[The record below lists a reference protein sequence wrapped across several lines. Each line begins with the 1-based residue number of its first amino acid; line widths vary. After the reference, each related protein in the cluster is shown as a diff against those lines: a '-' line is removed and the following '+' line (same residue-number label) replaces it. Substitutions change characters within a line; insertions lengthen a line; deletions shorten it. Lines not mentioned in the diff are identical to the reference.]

1 VWEAGRGKKISVWK
15 VVSVSLLTAAACCCL
30 PSDGRALTSG
40 DSAAVFPQ
48 SDLVAAQD
56 GWFLPT
62 LCQSPLA
69 LQEGAAQDRPLLGQF
84 QLALGGPRKLTLN
97 AFSYGGRQS
106 RSTLLIGS
114 TFALTGASADPGG
127 PPLLLPRSSP
137 EAGRTLE
144 DQAQSFQADFDSG
157 RGKFGLSLTS
167 VGAKFPEA
175 AKSLQG
181 VSQSDLK
188 PLLDAAGTRAL
199 NLTGSYLLFPG
210 ASFTTTRTSLANDKP
225 GDGKRGLTTAD
236 WVNALSMNLG
246 KRTSMRFALTD
257 HTEAWDPAAGKTG
270 LSRRTTEFGG
280 ESKFGAGGK
289 HSLRFGL
296 TDLSTTAGGNEQR
309 EQTRE
314 LRLALPLHSRL
325 RLSAD
330 YTAKEGTSGAQT
342 TNLASAVM
350 QLYPGGE
357 LTTNLKTLTAGGKE
371 TRETAFKFAGG
382 VGNGSSA
389 ARLLAEQTTT
399 RTPDQGV
406 LTNAKFDLNGSL
418 GARGGR
424 INLRANYQE
433 RRGETLTA
441 PLERAVAFHLD
452 RGFGPRLTLNLDHEE
467 KTRGTV
473 GAPVFDRK
481 SVCGLTATL
490 TPQTKLTAGIS
501 SQDDGTAAFLAWNR
515 DLTLEHRLGGLLL
528 RAEERRR
535 DRGPDQK
542 RETGFGLDRPQ
553 SKLPDW
559 AANLTRRHEFGDAY
573 EYLVRREAKWLD
585 LPFAG
590 TRLWIESR
598 TGGEDDGA
606 RTLLLSHRTV
616 LADRYHLQ
624 LTYHD
629 RPEYE
634 EGDKKG
640 RPQPLRRHYAE
651 LGTPLGRGLVGRTW
665 LTAEQKLDDPLS
677 QRRSLGLAIA
687 GKLPSQAQVEVDY
700 SHDTGSWE
708 GRAVRRDAVS
718 LFYSRRVDEERNLSL
733 KLGYAWGENV
743 ADSRDR
749 DCRLT
754 LAYAN
759 PL

>member
-1 VWEAGRGKKISVWK
+1 MWEAGRGKRISAWR
-15 VVSVSLLTAAACCCL
+15 VVSVSLLTVAAWCCS
-30 PSDGRALTSG
+30 PSRAWALTSG
-40 DSAAVFPQ
+40 ESAAVFPQ
-48 SDLVAAQD
+48 SDTVAAQD
-56 GWFLPT
+56 GWFVPT
-62 LCQSPLA
+62 LYQSRLS
-69 LQEGAAQDRPLLGQF
+69 LQEGAAQDAPLFGRF

-97 AFSYGGRQS
+97 AFNYSGRQS
-106 RSTLLIGS
+106 RSILLLGPTS
-114 TFALTGASADPGG
+114 VLTGASADPDG

-137 EAGRTLE
+137 EAARTPD

-157 RGKFGLSLTS
+157 RGKFGLRLTS
-167 VGAKFPEA
+167 VGSKFPEA

-181 VSQSDLK
+181 VPQSDLK

-225 GDGKRGLTTAD
+225 GDGKRGLATTD
-236 WVNALSMNLG
+236 WVNALSMSLG
-246 KRTSMRFALTD
+246 KGTSMRFALTD
-257 HTEAWDPAAGKTG
+257 HTEAWDPTAGKTG

-296 TDLSTTAGGNEQR
+296 TDVNTAAGGSEQR

-314 LRLALPLHSRL
+314 LHLALPLHSRL
-325 RLSAD
+325 RLNAD
-330 YTAKEGTSGAQT
+330 YTAKEGTGGTQT

-357 LTTNLKTLTAGGKE
+357 LTTNLKTLTVGGKE

-382 VGNGSSA
+382 VGHGSSA

-406 LTNAKFDLNGSL
+406 LTNAKFDLNGGL
-418 GARGGR
+418 GAGGGR
-424 INLRANYQE
+424 VNLRSNYQE
-433 RRGETLTA
+433 RRGETA
-441 PLERAVAFHLD
+441 SGPLERAFTFHLD
-452 RGFGPRLTLNLDHEE
+452 RGFGPRFTLNLDHEE

-490 TPQTKLTAGIS
+490 APQTKLTAGIS
-501 SQDDGTAAFLAWNR
+501 SQDDGTATFLAWNR

-528 RAEERRR
+528 RAAERRR
-535 DRGPDQK
+535 DYGPAQK
-542 RETGFGLDRPQ
+542 RETGFGVDRPQ
-553 SKLPDW
+553 GKLPDW

-573 EYLVRREAKWLD
+573 EYMVRREAGWLD

-590 TRLWIESR
+590 TRFWMDQR
-598 TGGEDDGA
+598 TGGEDEGA
-606 RTLLLSHRTV
+606 RTLLVSHRTV
-616 LADRYHLQ
+616 LAGRYHLQ

-629 RPEYE
+629 RPEHE

-677 QRRSLGLAIA
+677 QRRSVGLAIA
-687 GKLPSQAQVEVDY
+687 GKLPSQAQVEVDC

-708 GRAVRRDAVS
+708 GRAVRRDAAS
-718 LFYSRRVDEERNLSL
+718 LFYSRRLDDERNLSL